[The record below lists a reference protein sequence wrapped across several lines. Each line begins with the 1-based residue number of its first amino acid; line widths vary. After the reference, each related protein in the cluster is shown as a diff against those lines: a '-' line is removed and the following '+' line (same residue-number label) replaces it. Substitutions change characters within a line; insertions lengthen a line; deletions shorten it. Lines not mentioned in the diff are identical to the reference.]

1 MNFLD
6 RIFVEPIEQ
15 FCEKIIRFMPNML
28 TSVAMLLIGVVA
40 GSVLRWLFLRV
51 FSAVNIDKYCER
63 FGMME
68 ILRKGGVQEPVS
80 VILSRIIKWITIFI
94 FIVIALQSLNF
105 PSVIMLMD
113 RFFLYLPN
121 VFISALLLFAGYI
134 LANFGGRAVL
144 IAAVNSGIR
153 SAGLMSRL
161 VRIFILLLS
170 LSMALEQLDIGK
182 GTIVFAFSIL
192 LGGAV
197 LALAIA
203 FGLGGR
209 DIARKYLE
217 KKILKNDEKDDIEHL

>member
-1 MNFLD
+1 MNILD
-6 RIFVEPIEQ
+6 RIIVEPLEQ
-15 FCEKIIRFMPNML
+15 FCEKIIRFMPNVL
-28 TSVAMLLIGVVA
+28 TSVVMLIIGIIA
-40 GSVLRWLFLRV
+40 GSVLKGAFLRI
-51 FSAVNIDKYCER
+51 FKAVNLDKYCER
-63 FGMME
+63 FGMVDMLAKSGIE
-68 ILRKGGVQEPVS
+68 EPVS
-80 VILSRIIKWITIFI
+80 VILSRIIKLVTIFI

-105 PSVIMLMD
+105 PSVTMIMD

-121 VFISALLLFAGYI
+121 VFVAALLLFAGYI
-134 LANFGGRAVL
+134 LSSFGGRAVL

-153 SAGLMSRL
+153 SARLISRL

-182 GTIVFAFSIL
+182 GTIVLAFSIL

-197 LALAIA
+197 LSLSIA

-217 KKILKNDEKDDIEHL
+217 KKFMKDDENDDIQHL